1 MAMVTVTG
9 GTGVLGR
16 EVAPRLH
23 ADGHEVAV
31 LTRRPAAPLPDGVR
45 RLVGDLAAGRGLE
58 MTVQGADVIVHLA
71 SRPFRPARVD
81 VAGTMALVDAIRRDG
96 AGGWLRRRPGRPA
109 GP

>member
-16 EVAPRLH
+16 EVAPRLQ

-45 RLVGDLAAGRGLE
+45 RLIGDLAAGRG
-58 MTVQGADVIVHLA
+58 
-71 SRPFRPARVD
+71 SR
-81 VAGTMALVDAIRRDG
+81 
-96 AGGWLRRRPGRPA
+96 
-109 GP
+109 